1 MVELDTQIVPAAH
14 AMSFLFWAC
23 SAFKV
28 SKESYVTGAKEM
40 KKQDNRIYEEAKA
53 IMDKIP
59 ISGVNAAESDTL
71 KKLREMDATIQ
82 ALEAMQRPH
91 TAIR

>member
-14 AMSFLFWAC
+14 AVSFLFCAC

-40 KKQDNRIYEEAKA
+40 KS
-53 IMDKIP
+53 KITEFMRKP
-59 ISGVNAAESDTL
+59 
-71 KKLREMDATIQ
+71 K
-82 ALEAMQRPH
+82 P
-91 TAIR
+91 

>member
-14 AMSFLFWAC
+14 AMSFLFCAC

-71 KKLREMDATIQ
+71 KS
-82 ALEAMQRPH
+82 
-91 TAIR
+91 